1 MVIIGDSLI
10 VAESFVPGLTAFD
23 LGEDGVLT
31 NRRPWATFAKA
42 PPAFIP
48 DGICVDSE
56 GAIWV
61 ANCVGCEVL
70 RIGEGGKILARVET
84 SQCAFSCALGGADGR
99 DLLIATAPGT
109 NPGADPGESRGVLE
123 IARVGVP
130 G

>member
-1 MVIIGDSLI
+1 
-10 VAESFVPGLTAFD
+10 
-23 LGEDGVLT
+23 
-31 NRRPWATFAKA
+31 
-42 PPAFIP
+42 
-48 DGICVDSE
+48 
-56 GAIWV
+56 
-61 ANCVGCEVL
+61 VGCEVL